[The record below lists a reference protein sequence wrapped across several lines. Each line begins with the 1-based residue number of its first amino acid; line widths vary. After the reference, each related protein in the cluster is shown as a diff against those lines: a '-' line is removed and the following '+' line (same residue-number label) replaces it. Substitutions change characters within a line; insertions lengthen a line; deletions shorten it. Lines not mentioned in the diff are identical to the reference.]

1 MKKDIKIAFD
11 KNKCTGA
18 GKCAAVY
25 NDRFRL
31 QRGKARIK
39 GVSPQDGVFSVSIKA
54 NDAELEKAILS
65 SRVCPSGAIAVTDEN
80 KKKLVK
86 KRSAVNAKIVNA
98 KYDDNTEFKIDR
110 KGYFLIRV
118 NERTSR
124 IEVAFCNKDHEITLK
139 VIGKKPIDIYHTIL
153 NKEKVPIRKDHA
165 AYLGRELQKAYFALS
180 KGLNYIQDEEL

>member
-1 MKKDIKIAFD
+1 MKKPIKIAFD
-11 KNKCTGA
+11 KNKCSGA

-25 NDRFRL
+25 NDRFSL
-31 QRGKARIK
+31 SRGKATIS
-39 GVSPQDGVFSVSIKA
+39 GASPQAGVFAVKIA
-54 NDAELEKAILS
+54 VNDAELEKAILS
-65 SRVCPSGAIAVTDEN
+65 SRVCPSGAISVTDEN

-86 KRSAVNAKIVNA
+86 RRSAVHAKVLTA
-98 KYDDNTEFKIDR
+98 KYDDSTEFKIDN

-124 IEVAFCNKDHEITLK
+124 IEVAFCNKDHEIILK
-139 VIGKKPIDIYHTIL
+139 VIGKKPIDIYQTIL

-165 AYLGRELQKAYFALS
+165 AYLGRELQKAYFAIK